1 MGRARPR
8 LSFSACLG
16 SQVHVRFGGMCC
28 KTILSIRTRNIE
40 TRFYFSWVEMLVNVV
55 LSWPLPRGRLIQKD
69 QQPAKAI
76 PPEIILPV
84 QIVDTTNY
92 SEWNLPFEARACP
105 TWQNV
110 TGQSRPRLREGA
122 SKADWVMLG
131 NLLRDPNRLLG
142 SGFCRSRCW
151 LGYHNRIGNRL
162 RNIDGFRA
170 GLMSTN
176 HAQPP

>member
-76 PPEIILPV
+76 PREIIL
-84 QIVDTTNY
+84 
-92 SEWNLPFEARACP
+92 
-105 TWQNV
+105 
-110 TGQSRPRLREGA
+110 
-122 SKADWVMLG
+122 
-131 NLLRDPNRLLG
+131 LG
-142 SGFCRSRCW
+142 SNRRHDQLFRMESDVRSAR
-151 LGYHNRIGNRL
+151 
-162 RNIDGFRA
+162 
-170 GLMSTN
+170 MSN
-176 HAQPP
+176 LAERDRSISSPIA